1 MSTTDEIDFGIIAN
15 FAKTIGATEDA
26 LRLLIS
32 LLAGKYVLKLSKDI
46 SVAEALK
53 IVLQ

>member
-1 MSTTDEIDFGIIAN
+1 MDEIDFGLIAN

-32 LLAGKYVLKLSKDI
+32 LLAGKYFVTL
-46 SVAEALK
+46 
-53 IVLQ
+53 